1 MWYLQSIVVHLNQEN
16 FSRTKKRK
24 TKQEKTGKNK
34 NRKKQNWKKQNWN
47 ETNHRKQ
54 RNKEK
59 TLLKHKVLLTNKND
73 LLVKGLEK
81 KVK

>member
-1 MWYLQSIVVHLNQEN
+1 MWYLKSLAVHLNQEN

-59 TLLKHKVLLTNKND
+59 TLLKNKVLLTSKND